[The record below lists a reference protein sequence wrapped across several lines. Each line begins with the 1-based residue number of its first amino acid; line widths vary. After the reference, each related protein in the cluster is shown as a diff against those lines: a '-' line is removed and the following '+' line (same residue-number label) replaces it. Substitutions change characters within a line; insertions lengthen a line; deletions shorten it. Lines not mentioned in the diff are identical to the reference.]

1 MLLILLVFLSPGITA
16 VTLPNMTGDNFNAIA
31 LYNQAVDEANAGRF
45 AEAVNLSGQALSIQ
59 PNFTLAQITHAG
71 ALMELGRMDEAKT
84 ILDTAL
90 NTHPEN
96 PSVMV
101 SISSYYLNT
110 GNAKEAFSF
119 ADKAITLDPSMVE
132 AWILKGTASGE
143 LGDFQEELNA
153 SNQALLVEPGNQL
166 AQTNKEYAIHMMKN
180 QKTPINVVTPL
191 MALGIFAILII
202 SKRRE

>member
-1 MLLILLVFLSPGITA
+1 MLLILLVFLTPGISA
-16 VTLPNMTGDNFNAIA
+16 VTLPNMTSDNFNAIS
-31 LYNQAVDEANAGRF
+31 LYNQAVDKANAGRF

-71 ALMELGRMDEAKT
+71 ALMELGRMEEAKT

-90 NTHPEN
+90 HTHPEN
-96 PSVMV
+96 PSIMV
-101 SISSYYLNT
+101 AISSYYLKT
-110 GNAKEAFSF
+110 GDAKMAYSF
-119 ADKAITLDPSMVE
+119 ADKAITLDPSIVE

-143 LGDFQEELNA
+143 LGNFQEELNA

-166 AQTNKEYAIHMMKN
+166 AQTNKDYAINMMKN
-180 QKTPINVVTPL
+180 KKTPINVVTPL
-191 MALGIFAILII
+191 MALGIFAILIA